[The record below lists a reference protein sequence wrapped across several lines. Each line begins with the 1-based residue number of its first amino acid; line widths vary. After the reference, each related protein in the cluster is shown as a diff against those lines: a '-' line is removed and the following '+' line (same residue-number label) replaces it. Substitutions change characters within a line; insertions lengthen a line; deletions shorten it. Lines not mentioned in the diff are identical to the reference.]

1 MAKPAGTIALL
12 LAIAVLAIL
21 SSSASAQSACAAGT
35 ALMNQANAQELTEDC
50 DTLLSARD
58 TLAGTGILNW
68 SGSLGIDEWDGVSV
82 DGSSGRVTGLNLRA
96 AGLDGQIPVELGNL
110 DQLESL
116 HLGENR
122 LNGEIPSEIGRLDA
136 LQMLYL
142 NANRLTGNI
151 PAELGSFGRLQRMY
165 LNGNQLDGGIP
176 PALGGLASLR
186 VLSVSQN
193 LMVGEIPVE
202 LGLLGNLEELYL
214 NANQLSGE
222 IPAELGDLS
231 SLERLY
237 LNGNQFTGMIP
248 TALGSLTN
256 LRVLSLSQNQL
267 TGEIPSEL
275 GSLTSLQ
282 SLYLDGNQLD
292 GMTPTALGGLANLQ
306 HLRLSGNQ
314 LTGCVPH
321 TLLGA
326 IIDAQPLGLPTCE
339 APATPGSL
347 TVVIDVDGPRA
358 PVRLNTPIGLTA
370 TFSQPVADF
379 TADDI
384 SVAYGTV
391 ANFEGTGLSYTFD
404 VTPSAAGPVTVDI
417 PAGSATDAS
426 GNGNAAADQLLIG
439 ISYDDNDDAGIS
451 KREAITAIIDYFDR
465 HITKAQAIGVIGLYF
480 TSPVVIPRVANAGPD
495 TEALESSTVM
505 LDGTATTGP
514 EGSISFYRWEQ
525 VINGSRLV
533 SLTGTDIASPTFTLP
548 RLSNNQDFAFR
559 LTVTYNNGETS
570 QDEVTITGRPLPGVI
585 VGAVSG
591 HTAVLNAVAEFGVRL
606 RSRPSA
612 DVVIPIFSSNESEGV
627 PEQTEVVFTPENWQE
642 EQIVSVRGQNAN
654 VRGGVQ
660 NYEIILG
667 DMQSADSFYEG
678 LEVANVAMKGISLE
692 IMGPERLDS
701 LIANIPAVIQPG
713 VSYTG
718 SYLLSYALVDA
729 PEGMS
734 IDFNNGTIFWTPA
747 ESNKGQTINVTVRV
761 NDGALFAETTF
772 SVVVVAPQEIE
783 TEIIESEVDGN
794 KLTVT
799 DEDTDVEG
807 LEITSP
813 PDEAALDTEQLEEL
827 QEALG
832 KVAPESVPEIPSR
845 IKRISD
851 VFVVQDTFD
860 SPVELRFPVGDL
872 PVGVEPYD
880 IHFYTYIDPLIPE
893 GPFWSPLAITRSI
906 EVIDN
911 IPVYVLSLSDLEGF
925 GFFGYQNASLG
936 TSLEDSSVSREHENS
951 MAFSKASDVEE
962 RQSPEDTSES
972 LVEGIQCVLSHLLIS
987 EVEPTVHICT
997 VGIRETLV
1005 IIRVEN
1011 FGRATTR
1018 WGDVTLDE
1026 LASWLIRSQSVLDEL
1041 GLNYDTSFTVRL
1053 EPMDGDRVG
1062 FVSGR
1067 GEDWKILHVDPDQD
1081 RRTIQNVVLHEYF
1094 HHAQARSQGSGVYA
1108 VLDTYFTL
1116 FRTLSTAWLV
1126 EGTAVWFPD
1135 EIFDEL
1141 NQYQDYHAYPIL
1153 ETGLNNYREEQ
1164 NPVPILG
1171 DIIRAFGPIDPRED
1185 PYARGLFFRLIS
1197 QENVCPGFRSRIADI
1212 FSSNNLTDSS
1222 GIKKLVEVLQDE
1234 DTGCNFG
1241 NHLGEDRSSSI
1252 EAAIAFYNYATLFK
1266 IDARLLDDNEDFQ
1279 LFQFSSLDASNK
1291 TFPADFATVAN
1302 SGDYI
1307 EIKGLLIIPAV
1318 GAFSVHIPRYGQP
1331 VALPPGKIAELLFVP
1346 QSTNEIVVSI
1356 TGKDGEFV
1364 GTNQIGRT
1372 GSADPHHWLT
1382 LNGRR
1387 VSYTYGGNS
1396 SALPPIFLT
1405 FINPS
1410 LDHDAWVKVYF
1421 RIRDDREEDTL
1432 SPIIT
1437 SHSDGEQVSNRVISI
1452 TGSIPEEVRDE
1463 VDRVVITANG
1473 LETDTDLRSDGTFTE
1488 QVLMFLGN
1496 NVITAQ
1502 GVTGNTAVTELA
1514 SITLE
1519 GVEGS
1524 SSGRNQLVST
1534 RVGFVLRWDTDRTDV
1549 DLYSTDQ
1556 FGSTIWYGEK
1566 VQAPGFLDVDD
1577 VSGLGPEVISY
1588 RSPAHDVY
1596 VDGTFDVDVH
1606 YYRGAPETNFTL
1618 DVILNETDGNNRR
1631 LYRYRS
1637 ITPLTDAD
1645 TVASNRPTGASGTS
1659 RFNDIVKVR
1668 CSGAGVCQMSQF
1680 DHTKLASVGETGVS
1694 HSVSRDTGSTR
1705 SAAAQGDDYEQ
1716 CMRELK
1722 LAQEES
1728 QSSQS
1733 SKSSKS
1739 SCGEAE
1745 AEEGVQ

>member
-1 MAKPAGTIALL
+1 MRLGRLAFPIIALTAIVLLAGATTAWAAARAWEAGVTTPSPALMALPTGPAPEPVAELIPDPKPA
-12 LAIAVLAIL
+12 LAKSGVPDGGAVVFETDGR
-21 SSSASAQSACAAGT
+21 AARKT
-35 ALMNQANAQELTEDC
+35 T
-50 DTLLSARD
+50 
-58 TLAGTGILNW
+58 TLAGGGTAEVSLSVE
-68 SGSLGIDEWDGVSV
+68 SGSPAVTTEIVSPDTLV
-82 DGSSGRVTGLNLRA
+82 RINSL
-96 AGLDGQIPVELGNL
+96 IPV
-110 DQLESL
+110 
-116 HLGENR
+116 R
-122 LNGEIPSEIGRLDA
+122 
-136 LQMLYL
+136 
-142 NANRLTGNI
+142 
-151 PAELGSFGRLQRMY
+151 
-165 LNGNQLDGGIP
+165 
-176 PALGGLASLR
+176 
-186 VLSVSQN
+186 
-193 LMVGEIPVE
+193 
-202 LGLLGNLEELYL
+202 
-214 NANQLSGE
+214 
-222 IPAELGDLS
+222 
-231 SLERLY
+231 
-237 LNGNQFTGMIP
+237 
-248 TALGSLTN
+248 
-256 LRVLSLSQNQL
+256 
-267 TGEIPSEL
+267 
-275 GSLTSLQ
+275 
-282 SLYLDGNQLD
+282 
-292 GMTPTALGGLANLQ
+292 
-306 HLRLSGNQ
+306 
-314 LTGCVPH
+314 
-321 TLLGA
+321 
-326 IIDAQPLGLPTCE
+326 
-339 APATPGSL
+339 
-347 TVVIDVDGPRA
+347 
-358 PVRLNTPIGLTA
+358 A
-370 TFSQPVADF
+370 TFSEPVSGF
-379 TADDI
+379 TVGDVIVGNGA
-384 SVAYGTV
+384 AGG
-391 ANFEGTGLSYTFD
+391 FTGSDGDAVYTFN
-404 VTPSAAGPVTVDI
+404 VTPNAIGVVTADI
-417 PAGSATDAS
+417 PADAAEDGD
-426 GNGNAAADQLLIG
+426 GNGNTAAAQLWLG
-439 ISYDDNDDAGIS
+439 IPYDDDRDDGIS
-451 KREAITAIIDYFDR
+451 KDEAISAVRDYFDGQL
-465 HITKAQAIGVIGLYF
+465 TKEDTVGVVSLYF
-480 TSPVVIPRVANAGPD
+480 QPIASAD
-495 TEALESSTVM
+495 SEALELTTVM
-505 LDGTATTGP
+505 L
-514 EGSISFYRWEQ
+514 EGSAPVPAAAFRWEQ
-525 VINGSRLV
+525 MNNGSPTVVLANADTAR
-533 SLTGTDIASPTFTLP
+533 ASFTLP
-548 RLSNNQDFAFR
+548 ALRNNQDFIFR
-559 LTVTYNNGETS
+559 LTVTYEGGHTS
-570 QDEVTITGRPLPGVI
+570 QDTVTVTGRPTPGVI
-585 VGAVSG
+585 VGVVSG
-591 HTAVLNAVAEFGVRL
+591 HTASLNGVAEFDIRL
-606 RSRPSA
+606 AEPPSA
-612 DVVIPIFSSNESEGV
+612 EVVIPLSSSDESEGIL
-627 PEQTEVVFTPENWQE
+627 EQTQVVFTPENWHLRQ
-642 EQIVSVRGQNAN
+642 VVVVRGQNAN
-654 VRGGVQ
+654 VLGGVQ

-667 DMQSADSFYEG
+667 DAQSADPFYDG
-678 LEVANVAMKGISLE
+678 LEIANVSMKGISLE
-692 IMGPERLDS
+692 IMAPEGLDS
-701 LIANIPAVIQPG
+701 FIANIPAVIQPRAT
-713 VSYTG
+713 YTG

-747 ESNKGQTINVTVRV
+747 ESNEGQTINVTVRV
-761 NDGALFAETTF
+761 NDGTLFAETTF
-772 SVVVVAPQEIE
+772 SVEVVAPQEIE

-799 DEDTDVEG
+799 DEDTDLKG

-813 PDEAALDTEQLEEL
+813 PDEAALNTEQLEEL
-827 QEALG
+827 QEGLG
-832 KVAPESVPEIPSR
+832 TVAPESVPEIPSR

-860 SPVELRFPVGDL
+860 NPVELRFPVGDL

-893 GPFWSPLAITRSI
+893 GPFWSPLSITRSI

-936 TSLEDSSVSREHENS
+936 TSLEDSSVLREHENS

-962 RQSPEDTSES
+962 RQSPDDTSES
-972 LVEGIQCVLSHLLIS
+972 LVEGIQCVLSHLIS

-997 VGIRETLV
+997 FGIRETLV
-1005 IIRVEN
+1005 VIRVEN

-1053 EPMDGDRVG
+1053 EPMDGDRAG
-1062 FVSGR
+1062 FVSGK
-1067 GEDWKILHVDPDQD
+1067 GEDWKILHVDPDED
-1081 RRTIQNVVLHEYF
+1081 RRTIQNIVLHEYF

-1116 FRTLSTAWLV
+1116 YRTLSTAWLV

-1141 NQYQDYHAYPIL
+1141 NQYQDYGAYPIL
-1153 ETGLNNYREEQ
+1153 ETGLNNYYEEK
-1164 NPVPILG
+1164 NPVPIVG
-1171 DIIRAFGPIDPRED
+1171 SIIRLFGPIDPRED

-1222 GIKKLVEVLQDE
+1222 GIKKLIEVLQDE

-1266 IDARLLDDNEDFQ
+1266 SDARLLDDNENFQ
-1279 LFQFSSLDASNK
+1279 GFQFSSLDASNN

-1307 EIKGLLIIPAV
+1307 QIKGLGIIPAV
-1318 GAFSVHIPRYGQP
+1318 GAFSVQIPRFRQP

-1410 LDHDAWVKVYF
+1410 LDHNAWVTVYF

-1437 SHSDGEQVSNRVISI
+1437 SHSDGEQVSNRVITI
-1452 TGSIPEEVRDE
+1452 TGSIPDEARDE
-1463 VDRVVITANG
+1463 VDRVVITVNG
-1473 LETDTDLRSDGTFTE
+1473 LETDAVLRSDGSFSE
-1488 QVLMFLGN
+1488 RVLMFLGDN
-1496 NVITAQ
+1496 IVAAQ
-1502 GVTGNTAVTELA
+1502 GFTGDTAVTELA
-1514 SITLE
+1514 SIALE
-1519 GVEGS
+1519 GVES
-1524 SSGRNQLVST
+1524 SSPGRNQLVST

-1556 FGSTIWYGEK
+1556 FGSTIWFGGRVK
-1566 VQAPGFLDVDD
+1566 DPGFLDVDD
-1577 VSGLGPEVISY
+1577 LSGFGPEVISY
-1588 RSPAHDVY
+1588 RSPTHDVY

-1606 YYRGAPETNFTL
+1606 YYRGAPATNFTL

-1637 ITPLTDAD
+1637 ATPLTGAD
-1645 TVASNRPTGASGTS
+1645 RSASSRPTSASGPS

-1668 CSGAGVCQMSQF
+1668 CSGAGVCQMDQF
-1680 DHTKLASVGETGVS
+1680 DETKMASVGEAGAS
-1694 HSVSRDTGSTR
+1694 RSVSRNTGSTR
-1705 SAAAQGDDYEQ
+1705 SVATQGDDYEQ

-1728 QSSQS
+1728 QSF
-1733 SKSSKS
+1733 KS
-1739 SCGEAE
+1739 SCGEVK

>member
-68 SGSLGIDEWDGVSV
+68 SGSLGIEEWDGVSV

-151 PAELGSFGRLQRMY
+151 PAELGTFGRLQRMY

-570 QDEVTITGRPLPGVI
+570 QDEVAITGRPIPGVI

-591 HTAVLNAVAEFGVRL
+591 HTAVLNAVAEFVIRL

-627 PEQTEVVFTPENWQE
+627 PEQTEVVFTPENWPE

-667 DMQSADSFYEG
+667 DTQSADPFYDG
-678 LEVANVAMKGISLE
+678 LEIANVAMKGISLE
-692 IMGPERLDS
+692 IMSPERLDS
-701 LIANIPAVIQPG
+701 LIANIPAVIQPS
-713 VSYTG
+713 VTYTG
-718 SYLLSYALVDA
+718 SHLLSYALVDA

-747 ESNKGQTINVTVRV
+747 ESNEGQAINVNVRV
-761 NDGALFAETTF
+761 NDGALFVETTF
-772 SVVVVAPQEIE
+772 SVAVVAPEAIE

-799 DEDTDVEG
+799 DEDTDLNG

-813 PDEAALDTEQLEEL
+813 PDESAITPGKLEEL

-832 KVAPESVPEIPSR
+832 KVAPEDVPTIPSW
-845 IKRISD
+845 ITPISD
-851 VFVVQDTFD
+851 VFVVKGTFD
-860 SPVELRFPVGDL
+860 NPVELRFPIREL
-872 PVGVEPYD
+872 PDGVFLSDFNLYAHAETMHSDGMLWSPVVLDYSIAGTQD
-880 IHFYTYIDPLIPE
+880 QPIYVLKLTGLTGMAFWGYHLTERAITERAINSDPIRSATKFDGPAASESIPE
-893 GPFWSPLAITRSI
+893 NAVDPSTLLEFITCTPHEQWGSRTYQKQTC
-906 EVIDN
+906 
-911 IPVYVLSLSDLEGF
+911 VYS
-925 GFFGYQNASLG
+925 
-936 TSLEDSSVSREHENS
+936 EDSAVKIEIH
-951 MAFSKASDVEE
+951 
-962 RQSPEDTSES
+962 
-972 LVEGIQCVLSHLLIS
+972 
-987 EVEPTVHICT
+987 
-997 VGIRETLV
+997 
-1005 IIRVEN
+1005 N
-1011 FGRATTR
+1011 FGDNENATR
-1018 WGDVTLDE
+1018 WGGMDSAGNSNPVPIE
-1026 LASWLIRSQSVLDEL
+1026 VLASWIVAAQPSFEDL
-1041 GLNYDTSFTVRL
+1041 GLGYDKAITVKIEGMTGRLTGAIGYVRL
-1053 EPMDGDRVG
+1053 YFEFRNTIHLTDDNTWTSDQVK
-1062 FVSGR
+1062 SG
-1067 GEDWKILHVDPDQD
+1067 VF
-1081 RRTIQNVVLHEYF
+1081 HEYF
-1094 HHAQARSQGSGVYA
+1094 HHAQGDGDTKVSGISGIGQTLLMGLASKYDDYA
-1108 VLDTYFTL
+1108 WLAE
-1116 FRTLSTAWLV
+1116 STA
-1126 EGTAVWFPD
+1126 EWFA
-1135 EIFDEL
+1135 DEL
-1141 NQYQDYHAYPIL
+1141 AEPVNNYALNSYRPIL
-1153 ETGLNNYREEQ
+1153 EVGLHASNGERER
-1164 NPVPILG
+1164 NPYL
-1171 DIIRAFGPIDPRED
+1171 RFGIMMLMDNSCEYFSTRDFRELFNVNIPR
-1185 PYARGLFFRLIS
+1185 PLNA
-1197 QENVCPGFRSRIADI
+1197 A
-1212 FSSNNLTDSS
+1212 
-1222 GIKKLVEVLQDE
+1222 GIKSFAEYLE
-1234 DTGCNFG
+1234 DASCDFG
-1241 NHLGEDRSSSI
+1241 QHLGPEQASTLQ
-1252 EAAIAFYNYATLFK
+1252 AAMVFYVYATLLKNQISLLDPSEDDSTYNFSEITGIDRRNYYT
-1266 IDARLLDDNEDFQ
+1266 IDANRSRQAVYD
-1279 LFQFSSLDASNK
+1279 
-1291 TFPADFATVAN
+1291 
-1302 SGDYI
+1302 GR
-1307 EIKGLLIIPAV
+1307 IPAV
-1318 GAFSVHIPRYGQP
+1318 GAYNVTIK
-1331 VALPPGKIAELLFVP
+1331 PGG
-1346 QSTNEIVVSI
+1346 STQRLAGKDIQLAIEADREILVSI
-1356 TGKDGEFV
+1356 TSESDEFQ
-1364 GTNQIGRT
+1364 GFNTIGPDQDSHLWFSTGDRVSQSTYTRT
-1372 GSADPHHWLT
+1372 GDGGYPELFVT
-1382 LNGRR
+1382 L
-1387 VSYTYGGNS
+1387 VNS
-1396 SALPPIFLT
+1396 SLT
-1405 FINPS
+1405 DFANVRVFVEAVDAEEEPVYPS
-1410 LDHDAWVKVYF
+1410 
-1421 RIRDDREEDTL
+1421 
-1432 SPIIT
+1432 IT
-1437 SHSDGEQVSNRVISI
+1437 SHSDGEQVSNRVITI
-1452 TGSIPEEVRDE
+1452 TGTIPEEARDE
-1463 VDRVVITANG
+1463 VDRVIISASG
-1473 LETDTDLRSDGTFTE
+1473 LEDGYRSCSSDGSFSE
-1488 QVLMFLGN
+1488 QVHR
-1496 NVITAQ
+1496 I
-1502 GVTGNTAVTELA
+1502 
-1514 SITLE
+1514 
-1519 GVEGS
+1519 
-1524 SSGRNQLVST
+1524 
-1534 RVGFVLRWDTDRTDV
+1534 
-1549 DLYSTDQ
+1549 
-1556 FGSTIWYGEK
+1556 
-1566 VQAPGFLDVDD
+1566 P
-1577 VSGLGPEVISY
+1577 
-1588 RSPAHDVY
+1588 
-1596 VDGTFDVDVH
+1596 
-1606 YYRGAPETNFTL
+1606 
-1618 DVILNETDGNNRR
+1618 
-1631 LYRYRS
+1631 
-1637 ITPLTDAD
+1637 
-1645 TVASNRPTGASGTS
+1645 
-1659 RFNDIVKVR
+1659 
-1668 CSGAGVCQMSQF
+1668 
-1680 DHTKLASVGETGVS
+1680 
-1694 HSVSRDTGSTR
+1694 
-1705 SAAAQGDDYEQ
+1705 
-1716 CMRELK
+1716 
-1722 LAQEES
+1722 
-1728 QSSQS
+1728 
-1733 SKSSKS
+1733 
-1739 SCGEAE
+1739 
-1745 AEEGVQ
+1745 